1 MEIILI
7 GVLFAVVIALGIWV
21 WRYKRQIEYMLD
33 QMGMLE
39 QEDTN
44 YRLSSYCHVGK
55 TEQLIEAVNHMMD
68 INRSTV
74 AAIKRENRSYRESI
88 ISISHDIRTPLTSAK
103 GYTQMLLSGEQTDI
117 EKQRAY
123 MENIEHRIDDVT
135 GMLELLFEYARL
147 EADEI
152 DLQYEKLNLGNA
164 FADTLSLFYEDFVRT
179 GSEPT
184 IDIADTPAYIYADP
198 HGVKRILENLIKNA
212 LVHGTGDYRF
222 SLEKKGDTVEIT
234 VSNRTDSIE
243 ESDMERIFDRFYTTE
258 QSRTRKTTGLGLAIV
273 KLFVEKMG
281 GNVGAELREGFFAVR
296 VVFAEANSKQH
307 ILMEK

>member
-1 MEIILI
+1 MYIILTGI
-7 GVLFAVVIALGIWV
+7 LFVTAVTLGIWI
-21 WRYKRQIEYMLD
+21 WRYKRQTEYILE

-55 TEQLIEAVNHMMD
+55 TEQLIEAFNRVMD

-74 AAIKRENRSYRESI
+74 ASLKRGNRSYRESI

-103 GYTQMLLSGEQTDI
+103 GYVQMLLSGNKIDI
-117 EKQRAY
+117 EKQKKY
-123 MENIEHRIDDVT
+123 MENIESRIDDVT
-135 GMLELLFEYARL
+135 CMLELLFEYARL

-152 DLQYEKLNLGNA
+152 KLQYEKLNLNNV

-179 GSEPT
+179 GFEPS
-184 IDIADTPAYIYADP
+184 INIAGTPAYIYADAY
-198 HGVKRILENLIKNA
+198 GVKRILENLIRNA

-222 SLEKKGDTVEIT
+222 CLIKRENSAEII
-234 VSNRTDSIE
+234 VSNRTKIIE
-243 ESDMERIFDRFYTTE
+243 EEDMERIFERFYTTD
-258 QSRTRKTTGLGLAIV
+258 QSRARKTTGLGLAIV

-281 GNVGAELREGFFAVR
+281 GSVSAELREEIFTIK
-296 VVFAEANSKQH
+296 VVFPIFCVDSINK
-307 ILMEK
+307 L

>member
-1 MEIILI
+1 MDIAISIVLI
-7 GVLFAVVIALGIWV
+7 ATLLIVAAVLGTWV
-21 WRYKRQIEYMLD
+21 WRYKKQIEYMLD
-33 QMGMLE
+33 QMSMLE

-55 TEQLIEAVNHMMD
+55 TEQLIEGINHVMD
-68 INRSTV
+68 KNRNTV
-74 AAIKRENRSYRESI
+74 AALKRGNRSYRESI

-103 GYTQMLLSGEQTDI
+103 GYTQMLLGNEGTDI

-135 GMLELLFEYARL
+135 DMLELLFEYARL

-152 DLQYEKLNLGNA
+152 SLQYEKLNLGNI
-164 FADTLSLFYEDFVRT
+164 FADILSLFYEDFVRM
-179 GSEPT
+179 GFEPS
-184 IDIADTPAYIYADP
+184 IDIAKIPVYIYADS

-212 LVHGTGDYRF
+212 LVHGTGEYQF
-222 SLEKKGDTVEIT
+222 SLLKKGDTAEIA

-243 ESDMERIFDRFYTTE
+243 VADIERIFDRFYTTD

-273 KLFVEKMG
+273 RLFSEKMG
-281 GNVGAELREGFFAVR
+281 GKAEAELKEDIFTIKVAFPAI
-296 VVFAEANSKQH
+296 Q
-307 ILMEK
+307 

>member
-1 MEIILI
+1 MNIVLI
-7 GVLFAVVIALGIWV
+7 GILLAVTIVLGTWV
-21 WRYKRQIEYMLD
+21 WRYQKQIKHMLD
-33 QMGMLE
+33 QMEILE

-55 TEQLIEAVNHMMD
+55 TEQLIEEINHMLDKSRNTM
-68 INRSTV
+68 
-74 AAIKRENRSYRESI
+74 AALKRGNRSYRESI

-103 GYTQMLLSGEQTDI
+103 GYTQMLLGEEKADT

-152 DLQYEKLNLGNA
+152 DLQCEKLNLGNI

-179 GSEPT
+179 GFEPA
-184 IDIADTPAYIYADP
+184 INMAETPVYIYADA

-212 LVHGTGDYRF
+212 LVHGTGDYSF
-222 SLEKKGDTVEIT
+222 SLLRTGDKAEII

-243 ESDMERIFDRFYTTE
+243 GADVERIFDRFYTTD

-273 KLFVEKMG
+273 KLFAEKMG
-281 GNVGAELREGFFAVR
+281 GTAEAKLREGIFTIR
-296 VVFAEANSKQH
+296 VVFPTVQ
-307 ILMEK
+307 

>member
-1 MEIILI
+1 MEILLI
-7 GVLFAVVIALGIWV
+7 GVLLAVAAVLGTWV
-21 WRYKRQIEYMLD
+21 WRYKKQTEYILD
-33 QMGMLE
+33 QMTMLE

-68 INRSTV
+68 KNRSTV
-74 AAIKRENRSYRESI
+74 AAVKRGNRSYRESI

-103 GYTQMLLSGEQTDI
+103 GYTQMLLGEEKADAA
-117 EKQRAY
+117 KQRAY
-123 MENIEHRIDDVT
+123 MENIERRIDDVT

-152 DLQYEKLNLGNA
+152 SLQYDKLNLGNI
-164 FADTLSLFYEDFVRT
+164 FADTLSLFYEDFAGR
-179 GSEPT
+179 GFEPS
-184 IDIADTPAYIYADP
+184 IHMPDTPVYIYADA

-222 SLEKKGDTVEIT
+222 SLLKNKDTAEII

-243 ESDMERIFDRFYTTE
+243 ETDMERIFDRFYTTE

-273 KLFVEKMG
+273 KLFAEKMG
-281 GNVGAELREGFFAVR
+281 GR
-296 VVFAEANSKQH
+296 AEAGLEEGDFWIKVLFSG
-307 ILMEK
+307 IS

>member
-1 MEIILI
+1 MGIVLT
-7 GVLFAVVIALGIWV
+7 GVLLMIIAVLGTWV
-21 WRYKRQIEYMLD
+21 WRYKKQTEHMLD
-33 QMGMLE
+33 QMSMLE

-68 INRSTV
+68 KNRSTV
-74 AAIKRENRSYRESI
+74 AALKRGNRSYRESI

-103 GYTQMLLSGEQTDI
+103 GYTQMLLGEEGMNT
-117 EKQRAY
+117 EKQRTY

-152 DLQYEKLNLGNA
+152 PLQYEKLNMGNI

-179 GSEPT
+179 GFEPSIHMT
-184 IDIADTPAYIYADP
+184 DTPAYIYADA

-212 LVHGTGDYRF
+212 LVHGTGSFKF
-222 SLEKKGDTVEIT
+222 SLLKKEDVVEIT
-234 VSNRTDSIE
+234 ASNKTDSIE
-243 ESDMERIFDRFYTTE
+243 DADIERIFDRFYTTD

-273 KLFVEKMG
+273 KLFAEKMG
-281 GNVGAELREGFFAVR
+281 GKAEAGLKEGIFTIK
-296 VVFAEANSKQH
+296 VVFPVISVFLTD
-307 ILMEK
+307 I